1 VGKVPDLRTKGY
13 WQVSEFPARSTVLQD
28 QYTTWAPGCSCSRQ
42 PKRPSR
48 FPCQGH
54 LYYRVGCQW
63 RVLAEAADATAATVF
78 VLALLPPVLALRSL
92 PSLSGGTH
100 FFSCR
105 GQKAGR
111 MSSWSSGIM
120 SVFDDFEVC
129 ACAAWPSFFCA
140 CTHFRVL
147 PTICIPQSPTHQ
159 AASAHSSCFRRTFI
173 LTWCMAL
180 VRVVC
185 RPIALPS
192 SLKEWAA
199 TTVVRQP
206 RSKSPRSGGIAPTG
220 FCRYRVPSALRSYH
234 GLSVRVCFLEAGPPA
249 QVPDRGAAAS

>member
-1 VGKVPDLRTKGY
+1 
-13 WQVSEFPARSTVLQD
+13 
-28 QYTTWAPGCSCSRQ
+28 
-42 PKRPSR
+42 
-48 FPCQGH
+48 
-54 LYYRVGCQW
+54 
-63 RVLAEAADATAATVF
+63 
-78 VLALLPPVLALRSL
+78 
-92 PSLSGGTH
+92 
-100 FFSCR
+100 
-105 GQKAGR
+105 
-111 MSSWSSGIM
+111 M

-249 QVPDRGAAAS
+249 QVPDRGAAAWPDHRCVGLEGAYFSGRNQGRFDGMHVLHAVRHHAGSVALRCRRRRRRSSHVGSLRRVRLQEAREVKMRAGVTGRLTEPPVRPQPIVENNAEQTTLGHLLCGLLAP